1 MIDTLIVAKSYN
13 HYADTFRMLGLA
25 KLIADALGEI
35 GKSPRIQL
43 IDEGTQYRIQLHK
56 AIDLDA
62 LSRISYFNPF
72 TPVIGAKT
80 NRDSIPAETS
90 YFDVVAETEK
100 RKLYREY
107 LYQTG
112 SKKQWTEETP
122 PPPNAKTQNGAILVS
137 LRHERN
143 HNDLWMDSW
152 KLKENFGELLLY
164 TIQKFSTNPRKTNLS
179 IPDQANAVKIYLPNT
194 VQGVNRTK
202 ADTNTVGSQKAEWLD
217 LWLIANGFFNFALA
231 ERIKIAEGTYDWR
244 VVALEPKDIS
254 LKLYTTVL
262 DELRSKNPPG
272 GGHGVPRFDVELVI
286 GICLKL
292 LEKHSAKARDY
303 PEDPDSFY
311 DKPVNEFIGRFKG
324 THFNSKGQVYGV
336 KDVFSLGLP
345 YWIRPENYP
354 ELQEYIA
361 LLSEHLEVIK
371 TLTVEEGHSDL
382 LSSYRDFIT
391 GTTIRQFFPFQ
402 RRYADYVVRRLAE
415 GKYTRLFTKQG
426 LDTMTKNDIEVTK
439 ITTDL
444 SFLRIARAINQATV
458 YAGEVRTK
466 EGTQRLEWDRNY
478 GLAQLLSTQ
487 SGSKRDF
494 IIAITDFLAKYEA
507 ENLRLQEKLL
517 KQGKP
522 LTRVWPKKED
532 IDRLLQI
539 IEDNDHVL
547 VANLLIAYGYAS
559 WAGEGKKDTNTPE
572 EE

>member
-1 MIDTLIVAKSYN
+1 
-13 HYADTFRMLGLA
+13 MLGLA

-43 IDEGTQYRIQLHK
+43 IDEGTQYRIQFPK

-62 LSRISYFNPF
+62 LSRMPYFNPF
-72 TPVIGAKT
+72 RPVVGAKT
-80 NRDSIPAETS
+80 NRDGIPAETR

-122 PPPNAKTQNGAILVS
+122 PTPNAKTQNGAILVS

-152 KLKENFGELLLY
+152 QLKENFGELLLY

-217 LWLIANGFFNFALA
+217 LWLIANGFFNYALS

-311 DKPVNEFIGRFKG
+311 DKSVNEFIGRFKG

-336 KDVFSLGLP
+336 KEVFSLGLP
-345 YWIRPENYP
+345 YWIRPENYS

-415 GKYTRLFTKQG
+415 GKYTRPFTKRG

-439 ITTDL
+439 ITTDP

-539 IEDNDHVL
+539 IENNDHVL

-559 WAGEGKKDTNTPE
+559 WAGEGKKETNTPE

>member
-13 HYADTFRMLGLA
+13 NYADTFRMLGLA

-62 LSRISYFNPF
+62 LSRIPYFNPF
-72 TPVIGAKT
+72 PPVVGAKT
-80 NRDSIPAETS
+80 NRDGIPAETP

-152 KLKENFGELLLY
+152 QLKENFGELLLY